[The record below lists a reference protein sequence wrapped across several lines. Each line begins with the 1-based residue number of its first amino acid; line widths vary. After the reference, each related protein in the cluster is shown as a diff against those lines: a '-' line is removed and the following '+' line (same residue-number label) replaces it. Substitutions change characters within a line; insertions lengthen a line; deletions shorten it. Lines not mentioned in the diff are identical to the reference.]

1 MKTFKEHI
9 TEAFSTGGMPVVHQQ
24 WQDQDAMPS
33 AETAIEA
40 LNAFVG
46 AIGEHEYMNPK
57 LAVKKIQENL
67 SRLGYHFDMPTI
79 DAAGGEYSTPLSFGA
94 GSFEVNRDENPYGE
108 FTEGDGISEHIPG
121 GISLSISVS
130 PVGNGKSIV
139 GAEILRNAE
148 VESEEDMG

>member
-57 LAVKKIQENL
+57 LAIIKIQENL
-67 SRLGYHFDMPTI
+67 SKLGNNFYIPTI

-94 GSFEVNRDENPYGE
+94 GSFEVNRDENPLGE
-108 FTEGDGISEHIPG
+108 FAEGDGISEHIPG
-121 GISLSISVS
+121 GISLAISVS

-139 GAEILRNAE
+139 GSEILRYAE
-148 VESEEDMG
+148 IGSEEDMG